1 MFIDD
6 YIIINSQI
14 IFSFFGMLFV
24 YLACYNLMKRN
35 KNKNHNLK
43 KIKWMAFGISL
54 ILVGLARVML
64 FSD

>member
-43 KIKWMAFGISL
+43 KLSGWH
-54 ILVGLARVML
+54 LV
-64 FSD
+64 FH